1 MVALLTTTVDSLKI
15 TDNDFLQL
23 RDFIYDQ
30 TGIYV
35 AENRKYL
42 LKNRLANRLSVD
54 RKSVV

>member
-35 AENRKYL
+35 AVIK
-42 LKNRLANRLSVD
+42 KVA
-54 RKSVV
+54 